1 MSSDGEPRNDELERL
16 EFEQLLERHLPTL
29 RAYVSRNLDAALA
42 DRESTSDL
50 VQSVCRE
57 VLQSRGQ
64 YTFRGDA
71 AFQRWLLQVA
81 LHKLMDRR
89 RFWRARKREG
99 KKIEAGPSASWS
111 RDELGKLAV
120 ALGSPSAEAI
130 LREDIKRLEAALD
143 QLSDFD
149 REVIRLVRLQGM
161 SHAQFASQAGC
172 SEAQSR
178 KRLFEALA
186 RLSLL
191 LRPRSSS

>member
-1 MSSDGEPRNDELERL
+1 MLPEEPSQDQRVED
-16 EFEQLLERHLPTL
+16 LLERHLPTL
-29 RAYVSRNLDAALA
+29 RAYVRRNLDAGLA

-57 VLQSRGQ
+57 VLQGKEKFE
-64 YTFRGDA
+64 FRGDA

-99 KKIEAGPSASWS
+99 LKVEPQQRASASWS

-120 ALGSPSAEAI
+120 ALGSPSAEAM
-130 LREDIKRLEAALD
+130 LREDLRRLEEALA
-143 QLSDFD
+143 QLTDFD

-161 SHAQFASQAGC
+161 SHAEFAGQIGC
-172 SEAQSR
+172 TEPQSR

-191 LRPRSSS
+191 LRPGRTP

>member
-1 MSSDGEPRNDELERL
+1 MDDRSDEEPPIED
-16 EFEQLLERHLPTL
+16 LLERHLPSL
-29 RAYVSRNLDAALA
+29 RAYMRRNLDAGLA

-57 VLQSRGQ
+57 VLQSRGKFQ
-64 YTFRGDA
+64 FRGDA

-99 KKIEAGPSASWS
+99 LKVEGQPDSLSWS
-111 RDELGKLAV
+111 QDELGRLAV
-120 ALGSPSAEAI
+120 ALGSPSAEVM
-130 LREDIKRLEAALD
+130 LREDLQRLEGALE
-143 QLSDFD
+143 QLSEFD
-149 REVIRLVRLQGM
+149 REVIRLVRLQGL
-161 SHAQFASQAGC
+161 SHAEFAGRMGC
-172 SEAQSR
+172 TEPQSR

-191 LRPRSSS
+191 LRRGQTGS